1 MATSAISS
9 LGIGSSGV
17 LSQSVIDQ
25 LRSADESAV
34 IKPITTKITQNTT
47 KTNDLAK
54 LTTLTATLKA
64 DTSTLSDETTY
75 LKNSVTSSSSNITVS
90 AESGVPSQ
98 DFSIDVTK
106 IAKQDIYQSKS
117 FTNATDT
124 FTGANDT
131 LNFNIAGKDYTVDV
145 TPTMSLSNLKDKIYD
160 ATAGKITASIL
171 NVGGS
176 NPYKMTLKSTDTGS
190 DNAITFTSTGGG
202 TAVTDL
208 GFDNVANH
216 IQPAANAEFTY
227 NNVAISRQS
236 NNISDLI
243 VGVTLNIND
252 VGQSNISIK
261 QDTSSISDSIT
272 SFVKDYNSL
281 MSSLDSSTSYDP
293 TTKTAGIFQGTSE
306 VRDLK
311 AALSRQLSSV
321 NSQGKSLSDYGVSL
335 NSAGLL
341 EINQDT
347 LNSNLSS
354 NLSGVEDFF
363 RGNSTTNTTGYFTDF
378 NSLLSS
384 YTDTTTGI
392 LTQLNTQFDTQAT
405 SLANEKQKA
414 TDSLDSK
421 YSALTSKFIAYDSMI
436 SQMNSSFQSLNMQ
449 IQSLT
454 NSSSKS

>member
-1 MATSAISS
+1 M
-9 LGIGSSGV
+9 
-17 LSQSVIDQ
+17 
-25 LRSADESAV
+25 
-34 IKPITTKITQNTT
+34 
-47 KTNDLAK
+47 
-54 LTTLTATLKA
+54 
-64 DTSTLSDETTY
+64 
-75 LKNSVTSSSSNITVS
+75 
-90 AESGVPSQ
+90 
-98 DFSIDVTK
+98 
-106 IAKQDIYQSKS
+106 
-117 FTNATDT
+117 
-124 FTGANDT
+124 
-131 LNFNIAGKDYTVDV
+131 NFNIAGKDYTVDV